1 MFGRSAAAARP
12 VGVSVGLSMAC
23 TPKEAWPGRVAPAL
37 PRPPPCSCAWFLA
50 SIGGDVMQAV
60 DYDAA
65 QFEQGSEMSKG
76 PDVSEIVE
84 QIKARLKQI
93 EDQFGQHQRLAD
105 ELERVRDVAKH
116 LERAVVARITGDQAP
131 SATGPT
137 AATTPR
143 RAARPTSVA
152 NTTAPARAPRGQ
164 NKAKILDALKGR
176 VPMTAS
182 QIADVTSIPAATV
195 SSTLTKMAKTGELR
209 KAERGYT
216 LP

>member
-1 MFGRSAAAARP
+1 MP
-12 VGVSVGLSMAC
+12 
-23 TPKEAWPGRVAPAL
+23 
-37 PRPPPCSCAWFLA
+37 
-50 SIGGDVMQAV
+50 
-60 DYDAA
+60 
-65 QFEQGSEMSKG
+65 KG

-105 ELERVRDVAKH
+105 ELERVRDVAKD
-116 LERAVVARITGDQAP
+116 LERAVVSRISGEQAP
-131 SATGPT
+131 PPRRPGAPPRRHSPPAPT
-137 AATTPR
+137 AATR
-143 RAARPTSVA
+143 
-152 NTTAPARAPRGQ
+152 TTAPARAPRGQ

-176 VPMTAS
+176 GPMTAS
-182 QIADVTSIPAATV
+182 EIAEVTGIPAATV

>member
-1 MFGRSAAAARP
+1 M
-12 VGVSVGLSMAC
+12 
-23 TPKEAWPGRVAPAL
+23 
-37 PRPPPCSCAWFLA
+37 
-50 SIGGDVMQAV
+50 V

-93 EDQFGQHQRLAD
+93 EDQFGQHQRLTD
-105 ELERVRDVAKH
+105 ELERVRDVAKD
-116 LERAVVARITGDQAP
+116 LERAVVSRLRGDQAP
-131 SATGPT
+131 PVTPTQRATQPN
-137 AATTPR
+137 ATTQTR
-143 RAARPTSVA
+143 QA
-152 NTTAPARAPRGQ
+152 TAPARTPRGQ

-176 VPMTAS
+176 GPMTAS
-182 QIADVTSIPAATV
+182 QLAEVTDIPAATV